1 MEFPRVLSI
10 QSHVVRGYV
19 GNKSATFPLQVLGF
33 EVDAINSVQLSNH
46 TGYKTAKGQI
56 LDETDLG
63 VLVDA
68 LVENKLLKY
77 THVLTG
83 YVGSPSFLT
92 KVGEVVKLVR
102 KLNPNLVY
110 VCDPVLGDNGKLYVP
125 ESLVSIYRDKIVPL
139 ADVLTPNQFELE
151 LLCGKS
157 INNVDE
163 AWEAMCTFHVKGCK
177 TVILSSS
184 NFGGQDELLALAST
198 LEGGVRTKACI
209 KIPKM
214 DALFTGTGDLFS
226 ALFLAWTYKT
236 DNNIQVS
243 LDNTVAS
250 MQAVLRCTLAAALE
264 QSGGQKPT
272 VEQLEL
278 KLLQSKEHLEHP
290 EPVIHSEIVE

>member
-1 MEFPRVLSI
+1 MDFPRVLSI

-46 TGYKTAKGQI
+46 TGYKAAKGQI
-56 LDETDLG
+56 LDEIDLG
-63 VLVDA
+63 VLVDS

-77 THVLTG
+77 THILTG

-125 ESLVSIYRDKIVPL
+125 ESLVPIYRDNIVPL

-157 INNVDE
+157 INNLSE
-163 AWEAMCTFHVKGCK
+163 AWEAMCTFHDKGCK

-184 NFGGQDELLALAST
+184 DFGGKDELLALAST
-198 LEGGVRTKACI
+198 LKDGVRTKACI
-209 KIPKM
+209 KIPKL

-226 ALFLAWTYKT
+226 ALFLAWSYKT

-250 MQAVLRCTLAAALE
+250 MQAVLKRTLTAALE
-264 QSGGQKPT
+264 QSGGQQPN

-278 KLLQSKEHLEHP
+278 KLLQSKENLEHP
-290 EPVIHSEIVE
+290 KSVIHSEIVE